1 MELVVAVAG
10 AELVHRGVHPRVE
23 AEQLGVAVAQCP
35 DDDGAAVG
43 GVTLADDP
51 AAALEP
57 VRMPVM
63 VAVQPACRARALGL
77 RAVTVDEL
85 QAVQVGVVEVD
96 VGADVVVEQRQL
108 DAELAQGLLD
118 GAGQLPSTPGFARP
132 ACWHLLHMI

>member
-1 MELVVAVAG
+1 VEEVGEELELVVAVAG

-57 VRMPVM
+57 VQD
-63 VAVQPACRARALGL
+63 AGDGGGVQPGVSCQGAGAEG
-77 RAVTVDEL
+77 AVTVDEL

-96 VGADVVVEQRQL
+96 VGADVVVEQGQFGCCAR
-108 DAELAQGLLD
+108 
-118 GAGQLPSTPGFARP
+118 AGIP
-132 ACWHLLHMI
+132 